1 MAADFAALEAEV
13 SRLTDVDASAIAL
26 LNGIAQRV
34 ADAVT
39 ADNLA
44 DNTETAKLAADL
56 KAQTDALSAA
66 VTANT
71 PAAPT
76 P

>member
-26 LNGIAQRV
+26 LNGIAARV
-34 ADAVT
+34 QAAVD

-56 KAQTDALSAA
+56 QAKTDALAAA

-71 PAAPT
+71 
-76 P
+76 